1 VEAHIIKEAPVL
13 LIDLVGGI
21 VGFVIALAWWKV
33 SGRNLDRDSTIFIGK
48 IFAGITLFGMAL
60 AFMISSPK

>member
-1 VEAHIIKEAPVL
+1 MEAHIIKEAPVL

-33 SGRNLDRDSTIFIGK
+33 SGRNLDRDSTIFIAK

>member
-1 VEAHIIKEAPVL
+1 MEAHIIKEAPVL

-33 SGRNLDRDSTIFIGK
+33 SGRNLDRDSTIFIAK
-48 IFAGITLFGMAL
+48 IFAGIALFGMVL
-60 AFMISSPK
+60 AFIM

>member
-21 VGFVIALAWWKV
+21 VGFIIALGWWKV
-33 SGRNLDRDSTIFIGK
+33 SGRTVDRDSTIFIAK
-48 IFAGITLFGMAL
+48 IFAGIALFGMVL
-60 AFMISSPK
+60 AFIM